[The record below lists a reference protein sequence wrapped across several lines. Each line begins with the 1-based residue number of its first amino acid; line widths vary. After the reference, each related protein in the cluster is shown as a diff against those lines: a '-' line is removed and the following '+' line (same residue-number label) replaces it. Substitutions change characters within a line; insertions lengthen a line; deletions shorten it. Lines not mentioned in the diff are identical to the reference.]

1 MNVNKLGAGKD
12 DAAADRSGGPPAATQ
27 GTSADSPNRGTAK
40 RRRRSA
46 DEAKQLVLETAA
58 GRLKEL
64 GLEGLNLTGVADQA
78 GISHATIIHHFG
90 SSEGMRHALIVYMT
104 RQLLSDVLG
113 ALQSDADPATLCE
126 QLFAAIA
133 DNGHAQLLA
142 WMAVESRTELAQPI
156 LDNQDLFRG
165 VIDSVATR
173 LCRGDHGPGDG
184 AHAATEQEL
193 AEARQIVLLIAT
205 TALGLGIAG
214 QPLTALLELDAN
226 VSKTFPAWLA
236 ERITRL

>member
-1 MNVNKLGAGKD
+1 MNVNNVT
-12 DAAADRSGGPPAATQ
+12 ATK
-27 GTSADSPNRGTAK
+27 SAPR

-90 SSEGMRHALIVYMT
+90 SSEGMRRALIVYMT
-104 RQLLSDVLG
+104 RALLSDVLG

-126 QLFAAIA
+126 DLFGAIA

-142 WMAVESRTELAQPI
+142 WMAAESRSDLTQPI
-156 LDNQDLFRG
+156 LENQDLFRG

-173 LCRGDHGPGDG
+173 LCRGDHEPAGG
-184 AHAATEQEL
+184 AHAATAAEL
-193 AEARQIVLLIAT
+193 AEARQIVLLIAS

-214 QPLTALLELDAN
+214 QPLAALLDLETD